1 MARPRLALRLA
12 TAFLAVAG
20 ARAAAQPVPPP
31 NSATLP
37 DPAAILLPPVANA
50 DPDSIA
56 PVRRS
61 ALPAHEPAATM
72 RLDADDA
79 VPVRA
84 ADYDR
89 ARITSTSYSD
99 PDSARRKAADDPFGY
114 LTDGF
119 TRRSAA
125 PVDEDRGLGDRL
137 GDKIDDLLGKGK
149 RTVDGGRRFESD
161 RAFANFIS
169 PMTNPFYFED
179 PRSLTE
185 VRAIG
190 LFQGIPGDQG
200 TFRGGNAMFFGGQA
214 RLAFTER
221 WSLVVNKVGVSLF
234 NPGSE
239 SGLPNRAGLSELWI
253 GPKYVI
259 IRDPEH
265 KTLLS
270 AGATFQIPLGSGGVY
285 QDTGRLSVVPYV
297 TAAQKLMST
306 AWGTF
311 NGMAA
316 GGYSFGTNRDR
327 SDFFFASAHVD
338 FDVMNKQQFFPL
350 AELNWFGYTTDGQA
364 RAFGVEGRDL
374 ANIGAA
380 NKGAN
385 LVTWALG
392 GRYRS
397 KNSFWELGAAFEGPL
412 FGPRGLFNYRFTV
425 DIIWRY

>member
-12 TAFLAVAG
+12 TVLVAVAG
-20 ARAAAQPVPPP
+20 VRAAAQPVPPP
-31 NSATLP
+31 NPASLP

-50 DPDSIA
+50 EPA
-56 PVRRS
+56 PRTRS
-61 ALPAHEPAATM
+61 ALPEREPAATM

-79 VPVRA
+79 VPVRT

-99 PDSARRKAADDPFGY
+99 ADSARRKAADDPFGY
-114 LTDGF
+114 LTDGMSR
-119 TRRSAA
+119 RRSAA
-125 PVDEDRGLGDRL
+125 IDDDRGLGEKL
-137 GDKIDDLLGKGK
+137 GERIDELLGRGK
-149 RTVDGGRRFESD
+149 KAVDGGGRRFESD

-169 PMTNPFYFED
+169 PLSNPFYFED

-190 LFQGIPGDQG
+190 LFQGIPKDQG
-200 TFRGGNAMFFGGQA
+200 AFRGGNAMFFGGQA
-214 RLAFTER
+214 RLALSER
-221 WSLVVNKVGVSLF
+221 WSVVVNKVGVSLF
-234 NPGSE
+234 NPGDGST
-239 SGLPNRAGLSELWI
+239 LPDKVGLSELWV
-253 GPKYVI
+253 GPKFVI
-259 IRDPEH
+259 VRDPEF

-270 AGATFQIPLGSGGVY
+270 AGATFQIPLGAGGVY

-297 TAAQKLMST
+297 TAAQKLMGT

-316 GGYSFGTNRDR
+316 GGYSFSTNRDR
-327 SDFFFASAHVD
+327 SDFFFASAHLD
-338 FDVMNKQQFFPL
+338 FDVMNKNQFYPL

-397 KNSFWELGAAFEGPL
+397 KNSFWEFGAAFEGPL
-412 FGPRGLFNYRFTV
+412 FGPRGLFNYRVTV
-425 DIIWRY
+425 DLIWRY

>member
-12 TAFLAVAG
+12 TALMVVAG
-20 ARAAAQPVPPP
+20 VRAAAQPVPPP
-31 NSATLP
+31 NPATLP

-50 DPDSIA
+50 HPDEITPA
-56 PVRRS
+56 RRS
-61 ALPAHEPAATM
+61 ALPEREPAATM
-72 RLDADDA
+72 RLDAADA

-89 ARITSTSYSD
+89 ARTTGNSYTEPGST
-99 PDSARRKAADDPFGY
+99 RRKVTDDPFGY
-114 LTDGF
+114 LTDGLF
-119 TRRSAA
+119 HRSSAQ
-125 PVDEDRGLGDRL
+125 PEDPGPM
-137 GDKIDDLLGKGK
+137 DKFGKKVGELVGIGK
-149 RTVDGGRRFESD
+149 ERADGGRRFESD
-161 RAFANFIS
+161 RAFANFAS
-169 PMTNPFYFED
+169 PLTNPFYFED

-190 LFQGIPGDQG
+190 LFQGIPQDQG
-200 TFRGGNAMFFGGQA
+200 AFRGGNTMFFGGQA
-214 RLAFTER
+214 RVALGQR
-221 WSLVVNKVGVSLF
+221 WSLVVNKVGASLF

-239 SGLPNRAGLSELWI
+239 STLPDGVGMSELWV
-253 GPKYVI
+253 GPKFVI

-265 KTLLS
+265 KTLLT
-270 AGATFQIPLGSGGVY
+270 GGVTFQIPLGSSSVY
-285 QDTGRLSVVPYV
+285 QNTGNLSVVPYV
-297 TAAQKLMST
+297 TAAQKLLGT

-316 GGYSFGTNRDR
+316 GGYSFATNSQR
-327 SDFFFASAHVD
+327 SDFFFMSAHLD
-338 FDVMNKQQFFPL
+338 FDVMNQQQFFPL

-364 RAFGVEGRDL
+364 RTIGVEGRDL
-374 ANIGAA
+374 ANMGAA